1 VEIAFFIVLLNLAH
15 IKFFKAPKASF
26 GFALF
31 AVLFSLASIDCSVAM
46 ATYLLVERLTLF
58 VEIISD
64 HFVCFPSYQRKLSD
78 LRRRRESNAFSELL
92 AQKGVVPA
100 FSQPLKGSPGDTYFT

>member
-1 VEIAFFIVLLNLAH
+1 VEIAIFIVLLNLAH
-15 IKFFKAPKASF
+15 IKYFTAPEAPF

-31 AVLFSLASIDCSVAM
+31 AVLFNLACIECYVAM

-58 VEIISD
+58 VEVVSNP
-64 HFVCFPSYQRKLSD
+64 FVCFPSYQRKLSN
-78 LRRRRESNAFSELL
+78 LRRGRESNAFSELL